1 MVWKWYT
8 ILGSNLIWYDTIGL
22 VELVVWWTW
31 VRTGAFIESS
41 HVFSKSFTL
50 LFLPKCS
57 TPNMSSFAMDV
68 LFIFASS
75 IALYFFPAL
84 CHIKLNGQSFFD
96 PEFADVLQ
104 KSTLPKTTAT
114 AGPWQ
119 TDRREAS
126 GFEKHYCFYVFH
138 VQQADFGTIF
148 TGSPLAENL
157 EYVRVRIW
165 LNSPREAVESVNTI
179 LNAELK
185 GFDVSKQKDGPLRGF
200 TSRPN
205 VSKWTKTQNTT
216 TSGSHIRD
224 IYKSIY
230 LYIWGFLKIPYHKV

>member
-1 MVWKWYT
+1 M
-8 ILGSNLIWYDTIGL
+8 
-22 VELVVWWTW
+22 
-31 VRTGAFIESS
+31 
-41 HVFSKSFTL
+41 
-50 LFLPKCS
+50 
-57 TPNMSSFAMDV
+57 
-68 LFIFASS
+68 
-75 IALYFFPAL
+75 
-84 CHIKLNGQSFFD
+84 
-96 PEFADVLQ
+96 
-104 KSTLPKTTAT
+104 
-114 AGPWQ
+114 
-119 TDRREAS
+119 
-126 GFEKHYCFYVFH
+126 FH

-179 LNAELK
+179 LNAEMK

-230 LYIWGFLKIPYHKV
+230 IYVYTYRELEYIHSYIHCHCNRDCE